1 MTIMTIRLMLAR
13 RLTSPWYARTPTHV
27 PSVCPAGSS
36 YDRFA
41 TGRYVDRRGTRL
53 LMKRFSIAE
62 GNEIRGFMIRLYPD
76 KEQEASLLALEF
88 QVRRAWNWLVKQQED
103 TIEASAAFAQRNGLV
118 PDRPVRPVYD
128 GMTPDDAMAAKLAY
142 ADACKAWRK
151 SVYDATKKAPECSF
165 RKLREQLDHH
175 GVRHDY
181 QLLSRVVRWS
191 KRDGE
196 SDVAPGAHMLQ
207 ALTKNFFQKSDR
219 RKKFRR
225 SIDSMPLQVR
235 SGDCFKIGDFGSRG
249 ATHRKNDGEQSATCY
264 YNCQVQMNGIK
275 LRGRLPGR
283 VPGGRVLEGVSITR
297 QPDGWWASV
306 KVEQPKRELPAPV
319 AGTVVGVDV
328 GLDYIAAIAPPSGAD
343 EAIYAGIQKR
353 VYNTRGK
360 EYVERIAGRQAAKK
374 PVGRLHQ
381 AAAKQMRHKI
391 YNDIVKPL
399 ACIEMIK
406 VEKLPSFIGQ
416 RGSVKVSTM
425 RLVASMLKERY
436 GDRVREVEPHYT
448 SQDCS
453 QCGHRSKESWS
464 YAHGRYGECPSCG
477 YREDRDLNAAR
488 NIAAKEPIPL
498 AA

>member
-1 MTIMTIRLMLAR
+1 
-13 RLTSPWYARTPTHV
+13 
-27 PSVCPAGSS
+27 
-36 YDRFA
+36 
-41 TGRYVDRRGTRL
+41 
-53 LMKRFSIAE
+53 MKRFSVSD

-76 KEQEASLLALEF
+76 KEQEASLLALES
-88 QVRRAWNWLVKQQED
+88 QMRRAWNWLVKQQED

-118 PDRPVRPVYD
+118 PDRPVRPVCE
-128 GMTPDDAMAAKLAY
+128 GMTPDESSVAKSAY

-165 RKLREQLDHH
+165 RKFREHLDHH

-181 QLLSRVVRWS
+181 QLLSRVVRWTR
-191 KRDGE
+191 RDDE
-196 SDVAPGAHMLQ
+196 PDTVPGAHMLQ

-225 SIDSMPLQVR
+225 SIDSMPLQAR
-235 SGDCFKIGDFGSRG
+235 SGDCFRLGTFGQRRGKDF
-249 ATHRKNDGEQSATCY
+249 

-283 VPGGRVLEGVSITR
+283 LPGGRVLEGVSITR

-306 KVEQPKRELPAPV
+306 KVEQPRRELSAPV

-328 GLDYIAAIAPPSGAD
+328 GLDYIAAISPP
-343 EAIYAGIQKR
+343 AGVEGEQRRISNARDKAFA
-353 VYNTRGK
+353 
-360 EYVERIAGRQAAKK
+360 ERIAGRQAMKK

-381 AAAKQMRHKI
+381 KRAKHVRHVL
-391 YNDIVKPL
+391 YNELLKPL
-399 ACIEMIK
+399 ATVETIK
-406 VEKLPSFIGQ
+406 IEKLAGRIGQ
-416 RGSVKVSTM
+416 IGGSSKVSAM
-425 RLVASMLKERY
+425 RLVASLLRERY
-436 GDRVREVEPHYT
+436 GERVLEVDPHYT

-464 YAHGRYGECPSCG
+464 YEHGRYGKCPSCG

-498 AA
+498 AE